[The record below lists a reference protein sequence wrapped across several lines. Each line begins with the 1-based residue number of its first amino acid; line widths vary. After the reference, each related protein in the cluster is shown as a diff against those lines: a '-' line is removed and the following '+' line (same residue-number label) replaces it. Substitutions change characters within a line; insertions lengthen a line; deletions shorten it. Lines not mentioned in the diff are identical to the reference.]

1 MAHNKDRTRV
11 SVGNVDWD
19 DPKLKALLDKTDGL
33 SIDNR
38 SELPGTRV
46 EVRVASGWD
55 ASAEGKPALLVAET
69 DGLLVLVTRFP
80 LPHGGEVQVTGLPG
94 GGPQA
99 RWAVVSDEREGQR
112 VEDQEQGLFLNWL
125 RPR

>member
-11 SVGNVDWD
+11 SIGDVDWD

-33 SIDNR
+33 SIDHR
-38 SELPGTRV
+38 SQLPGTRV
-46 EVRVASGWD
+46 EIRVASGWE
-55 ASAEGKPALLVAET
+55 ASTDGKPALLVGET

-80 LPHGGEVQVTGLPG
+80 LPRGGEVQLNGLPG
-94 GGPQA
+94 GGPQP
-99 RWAVVSDEREGQR
+99 RWAVVSEEREGLR
-112 VEDQEQGLFLNWL
+112 EGDREEGLFLNWL

>member
-11 SVGNVDWD
+11 SIGDVDWD

-38 SELPGTRV
+38 SQLPGTRV
-46 EVRVASGWD
+46 EIRVASGWD
-55 ASAEGKPALLVAET
+55 ASTDGKPALLVGES

-80 LPHGGEVQVTGLPG
+80 LPSGGDVQLTGLPG
-94 GGPQA
+94 GGPQPC
-99 RWAVVSDEREGQR
+99 WAVVSDEREGLR
-112 VEDQEQGLFLNWL
+112 EGDREQGLFLNWL